1 MNHSNKVIEFKDGMV
16 ELPVYSQSVRN
27 TSNDLGLQLASEVQ
41 GGGYQNLQSIV
52 SW

>member
-1 MNHSNKVIEFKDGMV
+1 MNQSRKVTESKDGMA
-16 ELPVYSQSVRN
+16 ELPVYSQSVRS
-27 TSNDLGLQLASEVQ
+27 TSNDLDLQLASEVQ